1 VNPISLR
8 RILFQYGFQV
18 TFSLDLW
25 RDMKVAI
32 DEALIRVYGF
42 LAIEGRADRAH
53 RHGIGSPGGQR
64 LGLTRLPARDPL
76 NLVTSPR

>member
-1 VNPISLR
+1 
-8 RILFQYGFQV
+8 
-18 TFSLDLW
+18 
-25 RDMKVAI
+25 MKVAI